1 MSGFGRVTQEVVEAL
16 GPDQGSARITQQTVE
31 ALGPIPSTAR
41 VTQLIVEALV
51 PTSPAFA
58 RVTQEIVEVLG
69 PPGSAPPGAC
79 ALTLASLNFTGNGT
93 GLFYAKTDLGSEVI
107 PIAYADTTVTL
118 TAGTL
123 SPNTQTLTVDGEWFT
138 WMPDDGPLTVTL
150 PESAPLRTLWV
161 VTTQANASPPSIP
174 VWASS
179 QTYPPWKQTCTE

>member
-1 MSGFGRVTQEVVEAL
+1 MSGFGRITQEIVEAL
-16 GPDQGSARITQQTVE
+16 GPDVGNARITQQTVE
-31 ALGPIPSTAR
+31 ALGSVASTAR
-41 VTQLIVEALV
+41 MTQLVIEALG
-51 PTSPAFA
+51 PTSPADA
-58 RVTQEIVEVLG
+58 RITQQTVEVLG

-79 ALTLASLNFTGNGT
+79 ALTLASINFVGNGS
-93 GLFYAKTDLGSEVI
+93 GPFYAKTDLGSEVV
-107 PIAYADTTVTL
+107 PISYADTTVTL

-123 SPNTQTLTVDGEWFT
+123 SPNDQTLTVDGEWFT

-179 QTYPPWKQTCTE
+179 QTYPPWKQTCTD